1 MLAALLPVLSP
12 ILGGVFKN
20 LFPDPEAAA
29 KAEQEMTVELLKH
42 QREIDSAVSNIITAE
57 ARSEHFLTATW
68 RPITMLTFLGMLVGY
83 WFGILPDHA
92 YERITPGMFN
102 EFIVLLKI
110 GIGGYI
116 VSRGTEKGIEKWKN
130 PK

>member
-57 ARSEHFLTATW
+57 AKSEHFLTATW
-68 RPITMLTFLGMLVGY
+68 RPITMLTFLTMLVGY
-83 WFGILPDHA
+83 WFGVLPNDA
-92 YERITPGMFN
+92 YARITPEMFN

-116 VSRGTEKGIEKWKN
+116 VSRGAEKGIEKWKK

>member
-1 MLAALLPVLSP
+1 MLAALLPILAP
-12 ILGGVFKN
+12 ILNGVAKN
-20 LFPDPEAAA
+20 LFPDPKAAA
-29 KAEQEMTVELLKH
+29 KAEQELTVALLKH
-42 QREIDSAVSNIITAE
+42 QKEIDSAVASIITAE
-57 ARSEHFLTATW
+57 AKSEHVLTATW

-83 WFGILPDHA
+83 WFGVLPDDA
-92 YERITPGMFN
+92 YARITPEMFN

-116 VSRGTEKGIEKWKN
+116 LSRGTEKGIEKWKQ

>member
-1 MLAALLPVLSP
+1 MLPVLSP

-20 LFPDPEAAA
+20 LFPDPESAAR
-29 KAEQEMTVELLKH
+29 AEQEMMIALLKN
-42 QREIDSAVSNIITAE
+42 QREIDASVSAIITAE
-57 ARSEHFLTATW
+57 AQSEHVLTATW
-68 RPITMLTFLGMLVGY
+68 RPITMLTFLTMLVGY

-92 YERITPGMFN
+92 YNRITPEMFN

-116 VSRGTEKGIEKWKN
+116 VSRGAEKGIEKWKRAGT
-130 PK
+130 